1 MRAGRKSFS
10 DFIADRAIARRFYRG
25 RRRGEVT
32 LEPAY
37 AAAQAYDDWLLNYT
51 DAMLRVYKPEPIG
64 GRLIVF
70 RSAGEPSGLFL
81 DPKLGWGGM
90 AADGVDLIVVP
101 GDHYSVFEEPGV
113 SFMAKC
119 IEAAMRPM
127 PKRTAAKSEESE
139 IVMQP

>member
-1 MRAGRKSFS
+1 
-10 DFIADRAIARRFYRG
+10 
-25 RRRGEVT
+25 
-32 LEPAY
+32 
-37 AAAQAYDDWLLNYT
+37 
-51 DAMLRVYKPEPIG
+51 MLRVYKPEPIG

-101 GDHYSVFEEPGV
+101 GDHYSFLRNLACL
-113 SFMAKC
+113 SWRRC
-119 IEAAMRPM
+119 IEAAMRPD
-127 PKRTAAKSEESE
+127 AEEDSGKIRKLE